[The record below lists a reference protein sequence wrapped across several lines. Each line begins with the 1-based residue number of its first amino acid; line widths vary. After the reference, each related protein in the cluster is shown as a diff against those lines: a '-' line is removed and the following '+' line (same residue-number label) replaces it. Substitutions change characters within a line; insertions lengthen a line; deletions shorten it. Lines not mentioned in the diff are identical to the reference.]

1 MCVSHTIKVIGGGLI
16 LLALGLLLGRW
27 IDGPTGL
34 TTAALVFV
42 PLWLVAAGV
51 NMWMGVTKAGYSVA
65 DEAPILL
72 VVFAIPAAL
81 AVLVLW
87 LHRSILLLWLFWS
100 HD

>member
-1 MCVSHTIKVIGGGLI
+1 LSHSIKVIGRGVM

-27 IDGPTGL
+27 IDGPMGL
-34 TTAALVFV
+34 AIAALAFV
-42 PLWLVAAGV
+42 PLWLIAAGA
-51 NMWMGVTKAGYSVA
+51 NPWLGVTKAGYSVA

-87 LHRSILLLWLFWS
+87 LHRDILSLWFWS